1 MNILAIDPG
10 TFESGWCLIDTDGYH
25 PLMFDKSDNEY
36 VRQRIWL
43 LNPDIVVIE
52 KLVSYGMRI
61 GTETLE
67 TCEWVGR
74 FAQFAEDHGV
84 MRVEYVKR
92 MEEKRCIC
100 GTPTANDKMIRDAL
114 IERFARHD
122 KKTGKGT
129 KGNPDWFYGFR
140 ADVWQAYAVGV
151 TYLMKK
157 GELK

>member
-10 TFESGWCLIDTDGYH
+10 TYESGWCLIDSSNAK
-25 PLMFDKSDNEY
+25 PLTFDKSENES
-36 VRQRIWL
+36 VIRKIWE

-52 KLVSYGMRI
+52 RLVSYGMRI
-61 GTETLE
+61 GAETIV

-74 FAQFAEDHGV
+74 FAQYAEDHGV

-100 GTPTANDKMIRDAL
+100 GTPTANDKMIREAL
-114 IERFARHD
+114 IDKFAKHD
-122 KKTGKGT
+122 LKNGKGT
-129 KGNPDWFYGFR
+129 KGNPDWFYGFK
-140 ADVWQAYAVGV
+140 ADVWQAYAVGI
-151 TYLMKK
+151 TYLMMK